1 MILQI
6 LLLASFFLASCAHNN
21 SQSQSRLATP
31 SLERGIASDQKNKPT
46 DTRQPNEETPTVAE
60 PAEPGEE
67 SNAGGSAGGNVRKLN
82 IPTNQAEIADRCGK
96 QFTDLPESYKNMTSS
111 FPINHRAIK
120 ISYNM
125 NHRIPNWVYY
135 NLSREN
141 LMNSCGKRKD
151 KFKGDPVL
159 LAASIPKELVINEN
173 GYKNSGFDRGHMAP
187 SGDFVWDQDIN
198 EQTFYMTNMSPQTAE
213 LNQKTWNKLEER
225 VRNWA
230 CGFGELK
237 IYTGPIIESN
247 LKRLN
252 SCVSIP
258 NKFFKVLVA
267 NKNKK
272 LVGIAFVYDQNDRIG
287 DPYKE
292 KAISIR
298 KLEEMSGLNFFKDDY
313 AQKAQDEFETEFDL
327 KDWVNAE
334 ENCYGCDGVL
344 KQK

>member
-1 MILQI
+1 MSTRI
-6 LLLASFFLASCAHNN
+6 LLLLTFLLASCAHTTTE
-21 SQSQSRLATP
+21 SSTP
-31 SLERGIASDQKNKPT
+31 AAREISSDQKSTPNESRLPDQVSTVQNEPT
-46 DTRQPNEETPTVAE
+46 DEVS
-60 PAEPGEE
+60 EPG
-67 SNAGGSAGGNVRKLN
+67 NTGGTPRKIN
-82 IPTNQAEIADRCGK
+82 IPANQAEIADKCEK
-96 QFTDLPESYKNMTSS
+96 QFTDLPETYKNSVSS

-125 NHRIPNWVYY
+125 KYRIPNWVYY
-135 NLSREN
+135 NLSRDN

-159 LAASIPKELVINEN
+159 VAAGIPKDLIITDT

-187 SGDFVWDQDIN
+187 SGDFIWDQEIN

-225 VRNWA
+225 VRDWA

-237 IYTGPIIESN
+237 VYTGPIIEPN

-258 NKFFKVLVA
+258 NKFFKVLLA
-267 NKNKK
+267 SKNKK
-272 LVGIAFVYDQNDRIG
+272 LYGIGFIYDQNDRVG
-287 DPYKE
+287 DPYKQ
-292 KAISIR
+292 KAVSIR
-298 KLEEMSGLNFFKDDY
+298 KVEEMSGLNFFKDDY
-313 AQKAQDEFETEFDL
+313 ATKVQDEFETQFDI
-327 KDWVNAE
+327 KDWEGSE

-344 KQK
+344 KQKF